1 MERLSFEKVVGNADM
16 TQVRLMKERCIQV
29 DEKDRVVGPVS
40 KKYAHWH
47 DGILHR
53 AFSVFLF
60 NSKNELLMQK
70 RSQEKITFPNY
81 WANTCCSHPLYGE
94 EEMQDGIGVK
104 KAAIR
109 KLEHELGIPLTTF
122 DVNSFQYV
130 ASVLYKASSDENW
143 TEFEMDHILL
153 ARGDVNIQ
161 VNPNEVAE
169 YAYLSRKALD
179 ALLKK
184 EDRLLSPWFRLIA
197 RSQLPSWWDNLDTLL
212 DKGEANPM
220 VYDMR

>member
-1 MERLSFEKVVGNADM
+1 
-16 TQVRLMKERCIQV
+16 
-29 DEKDRVVGPVS
+29 
-40 KKYAHWH
+40 
-47 DGILHR
+47 
-53 AFSVFLF
+53 
-60 NSKNELLMQK
+60 
-70 RSQEKITFPNY
+70 
-81 WANTCCSHPLYGE
+81 
-94 EEMQDGIGVK
+94 
-104 KAAIR
+104 
-109 KLEHELGIPLTTF
+109 
-122 DVNSFQYV
+122 
-130 ASVLYKASSDENW
+130 
-143 TEFEMDHILL
+143 MDHILL